1 MDPLTNLA
9 KAAPNWRTFWNSNS
23 CGKATTS
30 SSVAKRGSFAEGG
43 QNPTRSAKDLFSV
56 LSQFTVRSDISVQ
69 HPGIGCFQ
77 CGLVVSDTIG
87 QQNSARMFHEN
98 RTNRLT
104 PHDITRNRTGI

>member
-1 MDPLTNLA
+1 MDTINVLNSLQPLMDPLTNPC
-9 KAAPNWRTFWNSNS
+9 APDEDLF
-23 CGKATTS
+23 
-30 SSVAKRGSFAEGG
+30 
-43 QNPTRSAKDLFSV
+43 LFSV

-77 CGLVVSDTIG
+77 CGLVVSNAIG
-87 QQNSARMFHEN
+87 QQNGARMFHEN